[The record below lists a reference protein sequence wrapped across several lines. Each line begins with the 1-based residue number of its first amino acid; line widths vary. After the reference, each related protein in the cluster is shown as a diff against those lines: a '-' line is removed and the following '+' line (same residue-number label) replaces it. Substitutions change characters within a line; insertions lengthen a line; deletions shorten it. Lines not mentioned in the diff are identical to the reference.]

1 MLRSN
6 KAKKLTLLSVAVFP
20 LVLFLVPVAS
30 SIGDNV
36 AFAHK
41 SEKCDSKKY
50 YKDHKDYCKEHDDE
64 NHDDGKGNLA
74 SQGIGQS
81 QSSSQNIQCVSG
93 GNIKDSCNNTS
104 IQNQQNSG
112 NNGLAQQG
120 GGGGSSVGNLASQ
133 GIGQSQSSSQN
144 IQCVSGGDIQDSCN
158 NTSIQNQQN
167 SGNNGLAQQI
177 AQQVDSI
184 GDNLASQIIGQVQSS
199 FQNSQVVSGG
209 DIVESGNSI
218 NLQSLLNMGN
228 NALGQK

>member
-1 MLRSN
+1 MSSSN
-6 KAKKLTLLSVAVFP
+6 KAKKLTLLSVAVFS

-30 SIGDNV
+30 SSGDNF

-50 YKDHKDYCKEHDDE
+50 YKDHKDYCREHDDE
-64 NHDDGKGNLA
+64 NHDDKGNLA

-112 NNGLAQQG
+112 NNGLAQQ
-120 GGGGSSVGNLASQ
+120 
-133 GIGQSQSSSQN
+133 
-144 IQCVSGGDIQDSCN
+144 
-158 NTSIQNQQN
+158 
-167 SGNNGLAQQI
+167 I

-184 GDNLASQIIGQVQSS
+184 GDILASQIIGQVQSS

-209 DIVESGNSI
+209 DIVDSGNSI

>member
-1 MLRSN
+1 MLSSN
-6 KAKKLTLLSVAVFP
+6 KAKKLTLLSVAVFS

-30 SIGDNV
+30 SSGDNF

-50 YKDHKDYCKEHDDE
+50 YKDHKDYCREHDDE
-64 NHDDGKGNLA
+64 NHDGKGNLA

-120 GGGGSSVGNLASQ
+120 GSSSTGNLASQ

-144 IQCVSGGDIQDSCN
+144 IQCVSGGNIKDSCN

-209 DIVESGNSI
+209 DIVDSGNSI